1 MGALLL
7 LTVLVLWAIV
17 AIKTWSFIITDLVDQ
32 KDRLSVV
39 IGFVGGLFW
48 PLTYILLTIVL
59 IAGVFLGQPIR
70 ASLGD
75 VKLAWKRKDK
85 SA

>member
-7 LTVLVLWAIV
+7 LTVLVLWAIA

-48 PLTYILLTIVL
+48 PLTYIRLTIVL

-70 ASLGD
+70 VSLGD
-75 VKLAWKRKDK
+75 VKSAWKRKDK